1 MAIFQR
7 SKTKAVRKSLAN
19 MAWEYRYDRRPFL
32 IGAAVL
38 ATGIL
43 GGFIYLRRRAYLLDQ
58 AESNRWLDMAE
69 MEMRAYQQEPLSTP
83 EKIQEGLATGS

>member
-1 MAIFQR
+1 MALFQK

-19 MAWEYRYDRRPFL
+19 LAWEYRYDRRPFL

-38 ATGIL
+38 AVGVL
-43 GGFIYLRRRAYLLDQ
+43 GGLIYFRRRAYLLDK
-58 AESNRWLDMAE
+58 AESDRWLDMAE
-69 MEMRAYQQEPLSTP
+69 LEMRAYQQEPLTTP